1 MLHCNKG
8 CFMLHCS
15 NRAHPDYRGFAMND
29 QVLDTFKGQ
38 SAKLLAPSNE
48 INKLAIAKFEQ
59 LASLQLASLREY
71 SDLNFSQLKAASN
84 IASAEDLKEYFGKQ
98 QDFLKT
104 VGEKLAA
111 DAQAMAA
118 LGKEF
123 TEEAKKITFKGF
135 AATTKA

>member
-1 MLHCNKG
+1 
-8 CFMLHCS
+8 
-15 NRAHPDYRGFAMND
+15 MND
-29 QVLDTFKGQ
+29 KVLDTFKDQ

-48 INKLAIAKFEQ
+48 LNKLAIAKFEQ

-71 SDLNFSQLKAASN
+71 TDLNFGQLKAAAN
-84 IASAEDLKEYFGKQ
+84 IACADDLQAYLAKQ
-98 QDFLKT
+98 QEFLKT

-123 TEEAKKITFKGF
+123 TAEAQKITFKGF

>member
-1 MLHCNKG
+1 
-8 CFMLHCS
+8 
-15 NRAHPDYRGFAMND
+15 MND

-38 SAKLLAPSNE
+38 SAKLLAPANE
-48 INKLAIAKFEQ
+48 LNKLAIAKFEQ

-71 SDLNFSQLKAASN
+71 SDLNFDQLKAASN